1 MCDKSIAI
9 NYLSLVGERDGPSN
23 LQSLEYGVR
32 FCGLPALNEEN
43 EVPPPNKEIGV
54 PSPSAKQR
62 HFGAE
67 LSVESKGKEKVS
79 TFALTMLI

>member
-1 MCDKSIAI
+1 MKMVRYKDKAKRKLYIKKEAP
-9 NYLSLVGERDGPSN
+9 LSVTN
-23 LQSLEYGVR
+23 KYGVR

-62 HFGAE
+62 HFGVE
-67 LSVESKGKEKVS
+67 LSVELKGKEKVS